1 MPMSEDPYAAPQ
13 SAVSDVDADARPGRP
28 LLVWIIT
35 VFFGLSAVW
44 TLVSFALILSGAV
57 PLPPAA
63 REYYARLGILDY
75 ALTIG
80 VSALNLWGIVLL
92 FLLRARAVKVIL
104 AALAVTLLINAYQV
118 LLKGL
123 APALGGAGSM
133 GMVIGPSLWAAILFY
148 AWRLKAKG
156 VLR

>member
-1 MPMSEDPYAAPQ
+1 MSEDPYAAPQ
-13 SAVSDVDADARPGRP
+13 SVVADVDSGARPGRP
-28 LLVWIIT
+28 VLVWVIT

-44 TLVSFALILSGAV
+44 TLVSFALVSSGAV

-63 REYYARLGILDY
+63 REYYDGLGILDY
-75 ALTIG
+75 ALTVG

-104 AALAVTLLINAYQV
+104 AALAVALLINAYQF
-118 LLKGL
+118 LFKGL
-123 APALGGAGSM
+123 APALGGAGGL
-133 GMVIGPSLWAAILFY
+133 GMVIGLLLWAAVLFY